1 MNPFDLRPLGRTGIK
16 LTALGL
22 GGTSI
27 GSLYSTLS
35 EEDAVST
42 VSEAYNA
49 GVRYFD
55 TAPFYGGGSSERR
68 MGKGLANRAR
78 TSFVL
83 SSKCGRVLHEDPT
96 GAGRTYHF
104 PHEEPMR
111 AEFDFSHDGIL
122 RSVEDSLERL
132 GLDAIDVLYVH
143 DPQGHWQQVLD
154 ESYPA
159 MDRLRREGTVKAI
172 GAGLNFSE
180 VCYLLLRSAAS
191 DSFLLAGRNSLE
203 ASRSQKSVTLVGGA
217 GDDTLTG
224 GLADDILLGGDGT
237 NVLNG
242 GAGDDW
248 MYALAGIN
256 RLSGGRGV
264 DRYVFVGAV
273 GANRILGETDE
284 EVSDLDFSGAVPT
297 ALLALVGP
305 PANLPTVSIP
315 LEFGAL
321 RPVGETRFTSD
332 LRFYGKPFGGPT
344 DRDLSVTLRVGS
356 GTGPRTTA
364 PVRLAVSTISAA
376 DWSISL

>member
-55 TAPFYGGGSSERR
+55 TAPFYGAGSSERR

-180 VCYLLLRSAAS
+180 VCYLLLRSA
-191 DSFLLAGRNSLE
+191 DFDCFLLAGRYNLLE
-203 ASRSQKSVTLVGGA
+203 QHP
-217 GDDTLTG
+217 
-224 GLADDILLGGDGT
+224 LAEFFPLCE
-237 NVLNG
+237 
-242 GAGDDW
+242 
-248 MYALAGIN
+248 
-256 RLSGGRGV
+256 RRGV
-264 DRYVFVGAV
+264 GIVIGGPLAS
-273 GANRILGETDE
+273 GILAT
-284 EVSDLDFSGAVPT
+284 GAVPGAHYQYRPATKDVIAEVNAIERVCRGHGVPLLSAALQFPLHNPLVASVIVGART
-297 ALLALVGP
+297 AAETAANVAAIQREI
-305 PANLPTVSIP
+305 PASLW
-315 LEFGAL
+315 
-321 RPVGETRFTSD
+321 SD
-332 LRFYGKPFGGPT
+332 LKSEGLLH
-344 DRDLSVTLRVGS
+344 RD
-356 GTGPRTTA
+356 A
-364 PVRLAVSTISAA
+364 PVPKA
-376 DWSISL
+376 